1 VIRALWTIVA
11 VVSLTAFYSTRVVI
25 DHHVTKRKD
34 RSCRCDSLSR
44 TWCRLVLRVAG
55 VRATLEGAE
64 RVDWKQPSV
73 VVANHQS
80 WFDVFTLVAVLPG
93 RVRFVAKEELGRIPI
108 FGTAWRACGHIAINR
123 EDRRSAIESLD
134 RAAEWVRK
142 ESLTMTLF
150 PEGTR
155 SPDGRLQEFKK
166 GAFVLAL
173 KTGLPIVPVGIS
185 GTGAVMPK
193 GSFKVRPGEVIV
205 RVGDPIIPSGDWEAG
220 RDELRA
226 RSRAAVAL
234 LIGGSDEAGPA
245 RSHEHSAETSE

>member
-1 VIRALWTIVA
+1 MIRSLWTVVA
-11 VVSLTAFYSTRVVI
+11 VVALTAFYSTRVVL
-25 DHHVTKRKD
+25 DHVTKRKD

-44 TWCRLVLRVAG
+44 RWCRLVLRVAG
-55 VRATLEGAE
+55 VQAEVEGTE
-64 RVDWKQPSV
+64 RVDWKRPSV

-80 WFDVFTLVAVLPG
+80 WFDVFALVAVLPG

-108 FGTAWRACGHIAINR
+108 FGRAWRACGHISINR

-166 GAFVLAL
+166 GAFVLAM
-173 KTGLPIVPVGIS
+173 KTGLPIVPVGIVGS
-185 GTGAVMPK
+185 REVMPK
-193 GSFKVRPGEVIV
+193 GSFRVRPGRIRV
-205 RVGDPIIPSGDWEAG
+205 RVGDPIVPSGPWQEG

-226 RSRAAVAL
+226 QSRAAVAQ
-234 LIGGSDEAGPA
+234 LIDRPDDAGPA
-245 RSHEHSAETSE
+245 LSREHSTERNE

>member
-1 VIRALWTIVA
+1 MIRTVWVLLAGIV
-11 VVSLTAFYSTRVVI
+11 LTAFYASRVVLASWFTPK
-25 DHHVTKRKD
+25 VLG
-34 RSCRCDSLSR
+34 CRCDALAR
-44 TWCRLVLRVAG
+44 RWCQLVLRVAG
-55 VRATLEGAE
+55 VQAEVEGTE
-64 RVDWKQPSV
+64 RVDWEQPSV

-108 FGTAWRACGHIAINR
+108 FGRAWRACGHISINR
-123 EDRRSAIESLD
+123 ADRKSAIQSLD
-134 RAAEWVRK
+134 RAAEWVRDHA
-142 ESLTMTLF
+142 LTMTLF

-185 GTGAVMPK
+185 GTREVMPK
-193 GSFKVRPGEVIV
+193 GSFTVRPGKIRV
-205 RVGDPIIPSGDWEAG
+205 RVGEPIFASGAWEVG

-226 RSRAAVAL
+226 QSRAAVAL
-234 LIGGSDEAGPA
+234 LIGRPDDAGPA
-245 RSHEHSAETSE
+245 PSHEHSTETNE